1 MIRSLLIIYFLLPV
15 VIPLAYGQAGIFINN
30 GTHLV
35 CEGGVQVSLKGD
47 FLNNGFY
54 TSSTEM
60 LVLSGVSEQEIGGS
74 GSTTF
79 YGLKLNNASG
89 VLLSSN
95 LTVTDELILTDG
107 LLDISDANLTLG
119 VGISQI
125 QGDPS
130 ASNMIVTSGLGALRK
145 RYSASPVSGDSDAF
159 TFPLGSNTSVAE
171 YSPIVMDFEAA
182 DFGPEAYLSVQSTP
196 DKNPFFNSGI
206 TTYLERYWTV
216 EPNDISDYN
225 YEIKLYYVDDDVQNG
240 SLTEGD
246 LRPVKYSGDSWYQ
259 PEGLSNDFPDAID
272 QGSAFV
278 FTSSNY
284 MVWGGLTTFS
294 VFGGA
299 GGSNQPLPVEL
310 ILFNGQCFEDI
321 VRLNWSTESESNSAY
336 FDVEKSQD
344 GVEWSVVHSEI
355 AAGNSLAQIDYEF
368 IDLDKNLGDI
378 YYRLNQVDIDGNS
391 EYFGPIQLHCAQNE
405 SLLMTFPNPSHNEFN
420 IGLKDDLLIGDVSA
434 RLVDASGKLIAQKKL
449 KVLAGMNIFPWSIP
463 SLQEGV
469 YFILINGAEHVVT
482 IKHVI
487 SN

>member
-1 MIRSLLIIYFLLPV
+1 MIRSLLIIYFLLPG

-119 VGISQI
+119 ADISQI

-145 RYSASPVSGDSDAF
+145 RYSASPVAGDSDAF

-182 DFGPEAYLSVQSTP
+182 DFGPEAYLSVQ
-196 DKNPFFNSGI
+196 
-206 TTYLERYWTV
+206 
-216 EPNDISDYN
+216 
-225 YEIKLYYVDDDVQNG
+225 
-240 SLTEGD
+240 
-246 LRPVKYSGDSWYQ
+246 
-259 PEGLSNDFPDAID
+259 
-272 QGSAFV
+272 
-278 FTSSNY
+278 
-284 MVWGGLTTFS
+284 
-294 VFGGA
+294 
-299 GGSNQPLPVEL
+299 
-310 ILFNGQCFEDI
+310 
-321 VRLNWSTESESNSAY
+321 
-336 FDVEKSQD
+336 
-344 GVEWSVVHSEI
+344 
-355 AAGNSLAQIDYEF
+355 
-368 IDLDKNLGDI
+368 
-378 YYRLNQVDIDGNS
+378 
-391 EYFGPIQLHCAQNE
+391 
-405 SLLMTFPNPSHNEFN
+405 
-420 IGLKDDLLIGDVSA
+420 
-434 RLVDASGKLIAQKKL
+434 
-449 KVLAGMNIFPWSIP
+449 
-463 SLQEGV
+463 
-469 YFILINGAEHVVT
+469 
-482 IKHVI
+482 
-487 SN
+487 